1 MSVRQTIHCV
11 LCGYDVAASRLGL
24 GTGGQYDVENAP
36 QHEMGVRLTTFG
48 GRANIQVTREPLP
61 LEFAYGLR
69 RALRAALARVEADI
83 VEVGG
88 EADEDAA

>member
-1 MSVRQTIHCV
+1 M
-11 LCGYDVAASRLGL
+11 LCGFDVAASRLGL
-24 GTGGQYDVENAP
+24 DAEGRYDAENAP

-48 GRANIQVTREPLP
+48 GRANISVTREPLP

-83 VEVGG
+83 AEVGG